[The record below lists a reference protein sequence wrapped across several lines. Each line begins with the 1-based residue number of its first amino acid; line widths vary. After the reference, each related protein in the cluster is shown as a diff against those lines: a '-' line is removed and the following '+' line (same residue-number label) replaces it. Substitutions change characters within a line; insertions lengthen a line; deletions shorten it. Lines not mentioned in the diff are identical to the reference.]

1 MIKVECDVCGAVCK
15 EGNYAKLIAEWGYG
29 SDYDE
34 QNHETIIC
42 QECYDKLPIPK
53 VVLSDW
59 DDKCCPYIIP
69 IPPKKRAKMLFGD
82 LEVGD
87 RFMAEGC
94 NSKEANEAVFE
105 KTERAAKWAS
115 GVFAGM
121 ECYFSDTDEVIYQW
135 DGKRQ

>member
-1 MIKVECDVCGAVCK
+1 MVKAECDVCGVVCK

-29 SDYDE
+29 SDYDD

-53 VVLSDW
+53 VVLRDSW
-59 DDKCCPYIIP
+59 DGKCPYVIP
-69 IPPKKRAKMLFGD
+69 RQGAKMLFGD

-87 RFMAEGC
+87 KFMAEGC
-94 NSKEANEAVFE
+94 NSKEANMAWFE

-115 GVFAGM
+115 GVFTGM